1 MVVEPL
7 FQLRTDQA
15 AQDNGD
21 NRGSIA
27 GSRENNRDAEKG
39 GVEAHFKGGTS
50 EYGAKSL
57 TALQGNHG
65 GITQRNS

>member
-1 MVVEPL
+1 MCNKVFNHVGQMVVEPL

-39 GVEAHFKGGTS
+39 GVEAHFKSSPG
-50 EYGAKSL
+50 
-57 TALQGNHG
+57 
-65 GITQRNS
+65 